1 MVLHTIVICQLKIIW
16 NLIQEYSEDNYKF
29 SSAEKRDL
37 NPSEQGEGGG
47 YSGFQVTG
55 MIKGFFWFEIFDFG
69 ICVGRKIL
77 ACVAAGPRTRLNR
90 YRRLRASAAQ
100 ARKFWQVFFWQLD
113 LSRDW
118 LGYSKQSEDS

>member
-69 ICVGRKIL
+69 ICLGRKIF
-77 ACVAAGPRTRLNR
+77 
-90 YRRLRASAAQ
+90 ASI
-100 ARKFWQVFFWQLD
+100 FFLQLD

-118 LGYSKQSEDS
+118 LGYSKQYEDS